1 MEQSKIKK
9 VGVVGSGAMGSGI
22 AQVLAS
28 AGCEVL
34 VFDRDEKAL
43 KRAEQALMTAWNK
56 QIAKGRID
64 ASQLDQLRQAIRFVS
79 DLNIFS
85 DRELVVEAVV
95 EGLEV
100 KRAVFRQ
107 LETIV
112 PHDCV
117 LASNTSSLSIT
128 ELAAVCQHPE
138 RFIGLHFFNPPV
150 LMPLVEVI
158 AALQTRSELVR
169 DMRQWVRSIQ
179 KLPVVARD
187 TPGFIVNRVARP
199 FYGEALRMLD
209 EGLAD
214 MRSIDEAVKTV
225 GGFRMGPFELMDY
238 IGLDVNYQVTVSV
251 YEALHHDPRYQ
262 PSVTQKRLVDAG
274 FLGRKSGQGFYSYS
288 SSAASSM
295 TLPMLETRD
304 YPQHTLSPQEI
315 FMRILCMLINEAAD
329 AWYLGIAS
337 REDLDLAMRSGVN
350 YPKGLLEWG
359 DEIGLQVVQETMDE
373 LYAKYRED
381 RYRLSPLIRQLV
393 QDNQGF
399 YKHNEK

>member
-1 MEQSKIKK
+1 MEQSKMKK

-169 DMRQWVRSIQ
+169 DMQQ
-179 KLPVVARD
+179 
-187 TPGFIVNRVARP
+187 
-199 FYGEALRMLD
+199 
-209 EGLAD
+209 
-214 MRSIDEAVKTV
+214 
-225 GGFRMGPFELMDY
+225 
-238 IGLDVNYQVTVSV
+238 
-251 YEALHHDPRYQ
+251 
-262 PSVTQKRLVDAG
+262 
-274 FLGRKSGQGFYSYS
+274 
-288 SSAASSM
+288 
-295 TLPMLETRD
+295 
-304 YPQHTLSPQEI
+304 
-315 FMRILCMLINEAAD
+315 
-329 AWYLGIAS
+329 
-337 REDLDLAMRSGVN
+337 
-350 YPKGLLEWG
+350 
-359 DEIGLQVVQETMDE
+359 
-373 LYAKYRED
+373 
-381 RYRLSPLIRQLV
+381 
-393 QDNQGF
+393 
-399 YKHNEK
+399 